1 MKTTGA
7 EKVVYVGNSQGTL
20 IGFAG
25 FSTYP
30 EIAEKVKLFIAL
42 APVAKVS
49 HVKGAL
55 KLLAPFAKSIETFVE
70 VFGSGEFL
78 PRNEII
84 TWLGRAICGYTPVEG
99 DMCANIIFLVAGPI
113 KVSFYYCNLII
124 VIKMT

>member
-7 EKVVYVGNSQGTL
+7 EKVVYVGHSQGTL
-20 IGFAG
+20 MGFAG

-78 PRNEII
+78 PDNDIMK
-84 TWLGRAICGYTPVEG
+84 WLARTLCGYTPAEG
-99 DMCANIIFLVAGPI
+99 DILYVRISCF
-113 KVSFYYCNLII
+113 
-124 VIKMT
+124 